1 MVSKRGVKVTNQQL
15 ARFLHFIQETCPWFP
30 EEGTVNLKTWTK
42 VGEELKTY
50 YCLLVP
56 EKVTVDAFALWNII
70 RDVLDPQSEV
80 SKLSQTLFSSHKR
93 DPDERTPLSPKPNS
107 GSLAPPLVT
116 TIRNDDEDD
125 WLDPEDQQ
133 KLEDEEE
140 RYEKE
145 REERGDGPFNASN
158 FGATGYTPSLTG
170 ITGLPSGKPPSIL
183 PPPLNHPPYHSTSE
197 GQRHLIRKTGNISDF
212 IRQCADIGPAYVQG
226 VTMAAT
232 LKGETY
238 SQFLQG
244 VGQGPKGQK
253 EQILENKGACFSCGL
268 TEHFSKFCPQGNQQP
283 YAPVLPGRPA
293 PAAPVAPVMP
303 GPKTICPRYQKGF
316 HWAPGKWSGR
326 NPPTAEKVSYR
337 QLSKEKERKNILVP

>member
-1 MVSKRGVKVTNQQL
+1 M
-15 ARFLHFIQETCPWFP
+15 
-30 EEGTVNLKTWTK
+30 
-42 VGEELKTY
+42 
-50 YCLLVP
+50 
-56 EKVTVDAFALWNII
+56 TVDAFALWNII

-253 EQILENKGACFSCGL
+253 EQILENKGACFSCL
-268 TEHFSKFCPQGNQQP
+268 VNCALRVINNLMLLCFL
-283 YAPVLPGRPA
+283 AVLLLQHLLLQLCQDQKLFALDIKKAFIGHQESGVGEIHLRLKRFHIDNSPRRKRG
-293 PAAPVAPVMP
+293 
-303 GPKTICPRYQKGF
+303 KTSWSPRR
-316 HWAPGKWSGR
+316 SSS
-326 NPPTAEKVSYR
+326 PPR
-337 QLSKEKERKNILVP
+337 DPQLSLR